1 MAFEIISSIVIIK
14 KLFIIAFSTLLLVKR
29 LRPQKISR
37 KQEKKKKQNC
47 RRMVEYKLI
56 ETAAVGIVTLTA
68 LNLLVKAL
76 SHLYKTFLR
85 PAKNFK
91 KYGKWAVVTGATGKK

>member
-1 MAFEIISSIVIIK
+1 
-14 KLFIIAFSTLLLVKR
+14 
-29 LRPQKISR
+29 
-37 KQEKKKKQNC
+37 
-47 RRMVEYKLI
+47 MVEYKLI

-91 KYGKWAVVTGATGKK
+91 KYGKWAVVTGATGKKGTRLYVYVYVYVFLCSKSVKSL

>member
-1 MAFEIISSIVIIK
+1 MRSKLYRLSSSSK
-14 KLFIIAFSTLLLVKR
+14 NYSSLPFPLYYKYKR

-37 KQEKKKKQNC
+37 KQEKKKKQNW